1 METFLVGLQGFAH
14 GQSVY
19 MFSSSGVKVIFC
31 KTMCFALKRMQSYPQ
46 PGARKLCEDNTGS
59 GRRQD
64 WRCFTLAML
73 AVFHRM
79 HLWESLKLRLKG
91 EDVAC
96 GLQADGRKVVLLIAC
111 LNPSA

>member
-46 PGARKLCEDNTGS
+46 LCARKLCEDNTGS
-59 GRRQD
+59 RRKQD
-64 WRCFTLAML
+64 WPCFTFAML

-79 HLWESLKLRLKG
+79 HLWKSLKLRLKSVFEG
-91 EDVAC
+91 EDVAS
-96 GLQADGRKVVLLIAC
+96 ATDDGANVC
-111 LNPSA
+111 S